1 VTGDLPCITPPSPTV
16 HIPSIE
22 FSYRLSLRDPRLLR
36 WSRSLPFPLDRRSAT
51 VMFTMPTTRRAT
63 TPKTP
68 KRPRKRR
75 TITIEEF
82 DRDRSKAIAAARKPG
97 GVHVVDSTGKL
108 RFYMVIPHDTIPDVR
123 W

>member
-1 VTGDLPCITPPSPTV
+1 
-16 HIPSIE
+16 
-22 FSYRLSLRDPRLLR
+22 
-36 WSRSLPFPLDRRSAT
+36 
-51 VMFTMPTTRRAT
+51 MFTMPTTRKAT
-63 TPKTP
+63 TPKP
-68 KRPRKRR
+68 PRRPRKRR

-97 GVHVVDSTGKL
+97 GVYVVDSEGKL